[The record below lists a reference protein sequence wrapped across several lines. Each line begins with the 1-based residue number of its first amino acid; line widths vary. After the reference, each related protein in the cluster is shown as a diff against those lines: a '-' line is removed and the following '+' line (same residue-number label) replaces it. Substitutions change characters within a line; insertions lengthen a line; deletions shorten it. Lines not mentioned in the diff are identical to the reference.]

1 MNLVIVLSV
10 ADCDNVTTTQ
20 NTSGK
25 EIQTMEKYNEMN
37 NQELEK
43 VSGGAVA
50 ADIREG
56 IGLREIIA
64 MRKENDLNQLAMIRR
79 KLRRP
84 DLKQAI
90 PNLVGSPIEIS
101 ASETNALQ

>member
-1 MNLVIVLSV
+1 MIVLSV
-10 ADCDNVTTTQ
+10 ADCDNVATTQ
-20 NTSGK
+20 RTSGK

-43 VSGGAVA
+43 VNGGAVA

-79 KLRRP
+79 RLRRP

-90 PNLVGSPIEIS
+90 PSLAGAPIAIS